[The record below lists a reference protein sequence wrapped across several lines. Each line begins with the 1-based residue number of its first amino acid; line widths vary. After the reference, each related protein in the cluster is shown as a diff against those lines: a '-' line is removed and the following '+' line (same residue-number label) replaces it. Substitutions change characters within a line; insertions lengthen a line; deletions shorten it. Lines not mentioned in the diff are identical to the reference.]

1 LLSKIA
7 IEAFA
12 AQVWEIELKR
22 QGWANATPV
31 LAFATSMANNM
42 GQVDSPSSD
51 LASIDLASM
60 TLNDWV
66 TRVLNWP
73 DLRVQVQSAG
83 THLHILCEGM
93 VCPDPAVLEARF
105 RRGLAQVPLDRLS
118 LETWP
123 RLILLYGRRLG
134 QTKPVWTRYVVLE
147 PAMAAT
153 ASAAP
158 PIELPD
164 ATAAATD
171 PERFDA
177 LPLPQS
183 PTPPPPAAASVQ
195 SAWSGLARR
204 AARHVGETLKQN
216 GIQARVT
223 VKITPAPNDL
233 VLGDDRSAGHRLWAI
248 CQVPGTVDWSAQ
260 GPALARSLRAL
271 DLEGF
276 RDGYV
281 LGQALAESEP
291 SWILRVNLT
300 TPRQMLFDWA
310 RWGDV
315 QAFSQ
320 LLDRTLGNRLAR
332 PVSAVLEESTLH
344 VFARLQAPALGMT
357 AESRSVVSTLARA
370 IAPQGIHSLVL
381 YGCPDREEAAPQ
393 WVEWMDLPASTR
405 SELAESALTL
415 ARAGDQAAQVFLL
428 ERAINRD
435 LDQWMASGG
444 LRAQLCRRGD
454 LLHVMIDGPTCPDRD
469 SVAALVA
476 ALIRDWQVPG
486 LAGVRIYGRAAGSKQ
501 PQWQRAD
508 DFTARSSRT
517 AQHDAAPDFAAAEAA
532 MAAAGET
539 QAPNLGDLDAVERN
553 RRAHPTSRALALRRS
568 RDATQAPWSWA
579 DWGQWLVDSCR
590 SRLVATGVWAA
601 ETTAPTAHPVRVSVW
616 QPESSGWLS
625 LLGAGAI
632 GLTVVLGIDWVA
644 ARPEWA
650 LSSAA
655 QARRSASEL
664 LNLSSGAAEA
674 AEVVPEPPKFPSF
687 NSPQFDRQL
696 TLYQQFVLREGVP
709 DVLVVGSSRALRG
722 IDPGRLRDR
731 LAHKGKPKLK
741 IFNFGINGATA
752 KVVQAIV
759 QGILPPEQL
768 PKLIL
773 WADGTRAFNS
783 GRADATYQAMA
794 ASPAYRALQQG
805 TFPRPV
811 RPNQTANDPAP
822 LDRPAPSAPEPGPLT
837 STREV
842 PDLLRQSWLGG
853 VVGAIP
859 TPEDFEAWL
868 QDRTTQLSQARSR
881 RDRLKATLRDRWQG
895 WSLFAALGAGET
907 LRRGVTPALPDL
919 VQGARVHLGK
929 IAAATGHGR
938 DGVVDFNGFLPL
950 SVKFNPA
957 TYYQTY
963 PRVPGDFDSDYRNF
977 SLSGEQFEALAAIL
991 QQAKARKVAVVFV
1004 NVPLTDDYLDGP
1016 RSAYEQQFNQFMRS
1030 QPLVYLDLSRLW
1042 VTRHDRFSDP
1052 SHLNRYGAQ
1061 ALTDAIAASKVIPW
1075 PHP

>member
-1 LLSKIA
+1 
-7 IEAFA
+7 
-12 AQVWEIELKR
+12 
-22 QGWANATPV
+22 
-31 LAFATSMANNM
+31 
-42 GQVDSPSSD
+42 
-51 LASIDLASM
+51 M
-60 TLNDWV
+60 TLEQWV
-66 TRVLNWP
+66 AQVLNWP

-93 VCPDPAVLEARF
+93 ACPDPAVVEARF
-105 RRGLAQVPLDRLS
+105 RQGLTQVPRDRLPLDLP
-118 LETWP
+118 LEMSP

-134 QTKPVWTRYVVLE
+134 QTKPAWTRYVELDNVGSAQAAAV
-147 PAMAAT
+147 PAIEQPEAIATADVMAA
-153 ASAAP
+153 AHD
-158 PIELPD
+158 L
-164 ATAAATD
+164 
-171 PERFDA
+171 ERFDA
-177 LPLPQS
+177 LPLPPATAAPSVAS
-183 PTPPPPAAASVQ
+183 PVQ

-204 AARHVGETLKQN
+204 AARHVGETLKQG
-216 GIQARVT
+216 GIQSRVT
-223 VKITPAPNDL
+223 VKITPAPTDEAP
-233 VLGDDRSAGHRLWAI
+233 GADRSTGHSTGHRLWAI
-248 CQVPGTVDWSAQ
+248 CQVPAAVDWSAQ
-260 GPALARSLRAL
+260 GPVLARSLRAL

-291 SWILRVNLT
+291 GWILRVNLT
-300 TPRQMLFDWA
+300 APRQMLFDWA

-320 LLDRTLGNRLAR
+320 LLDRTLGDRLAR

-344 VFARLQAPALGMT
+344 VFARLQAAALT
-357 AESRSVVSTLARA
+357 TPAESRSVVSTLARA

-393 WVEWMDLPASTR
+393 WVEWMDLPASAR

-415 ARAGDQAAQVFLL
+415 ARAGDRAAQVFLL
-428 ERAINRD
+428 ERAINQD
-435 LDQWMASGG
+435 LDDWMASGG

-501 PQWQRAD
+501 PQWQRAE
-508 DFTARSSRT
+508 DFTARSSR
-517 AQHDAAPDFAAAEAA
+517 ASQHDAAPDFAGAEAA

-539 QAPNLGDLDAVERN
+539 RATSTSEAAAIERASSDPPAQSLAPRLSGAG
-553 RRAHPTSRALALRRS
+553 ASA
-568 RDATQAPWSWA
+568 WSWA
-579 DWGQWLVDSCR
+579 DGFQGLVAAGRSC
-590 SRLVATGVWAA
+590 LVATGIWAA
-601 ETTAPTAHPVRVSVW
+601 EPTATPPAHPVRISVW
-616 QPESSGWLS
+616 QPEAPPWLP
-625 LLGAGAI
+625 LLGTGAI
-632 GLTVVLGIDWVA
+632 GLTLVLGIDWVA

-674 AEVVPEPPKFPSF
+674 AEVAPEPPKFPSF

-722 IDPGRLRDR
+722 IDPARLRDR
-731 LAHKGKPKLK
+731 LGQKGKPKLK
-741 IFNFGINGATA
+741 VFNFGINGATA

-783 GRADATYQAMA
+783 GRADATYQSMA

-805 TFPRPV
+805 KFPRPV
-811 RPNQTANDPAP
+811 SLNQTATELPP
-822 LDRPAPSAPEPGPLT
+822 PEQSASANPNSTPLT

-842 PDLLRQSWLGG
+842 PNLLRRSWLG
-853 VVGAIP
+853 VAVAAIP

-868 QDRTTQLSQARSR
+868 QDHTSQLSQTHSR
-881 RDRLKATLRDRWQG
+881 RESLKATLRDRWQG

-907 LRRGVTPALPDL
+907 LRRGVDPALPDL

-929 IAAATGHGR
+929 ITAASGHGR
-938 DGVVDFNGFLPL
+938 DGVVDLNGFLPL
-950 SVKFNPA
+950 SVKFDPQ

-963 PRVPGDFDSDYRNF
+963 PRVPGDFDSDYRSF
-977 SLSGEQFEALAAIL
+977 SLGGEQFEALTAL
-991 QQAKARKVAVVFV
+991 LVQAKTRGVAVVFV
-1004 NVPLTDDYLDGP
+1004 NVPLTDDYLDGA
-1016 RSAYEQQFNQFMRS
+1016 RSTYEQQFDQFMRS
-1030 QPLVYLDLSRLW
+1030 QPLTYLDLSRLW
-1042 VTRHDRFSDP
+1042 VTRYDRFSDP

-1061 ALTDAIAASKVIPW
+1061 ALTDAVATSKVIPW
-1075 PHP
+1075 PQAQP

>member
-1 LLSKIA
+1 MGQA
-7 IEAFA
+7 
-12 AQVWEIELKR
+12 
-22 QGWANATPV
+22 WANASPV
-31 LAFATSMANNM
+31 LAFATSMANQM
-42 GQVDSPSSD
+42 GQVNSPSSD
-51 LASIDLASM
+51 LASS
-60 TLNDWV
+60 TLERWV

-83 THLHILCEGM
+83 THLHVLCEGM
-93 VCPDPAVLEARF
+93 ACPDPAVLEARF
-105 RRGLAQVPLDRLS
+105 RQGLTQAPLDRLP
-118 LETWP
+118 LETLP

-134 QTKPVWTRYVVLE
+134 QTKPAWTRYVELDTTSPVQG
-147 PAMAAT
+147 
-153 ASAAP
+153 AAP
-158 PIELPD
+158 AAIALPD
-164 ATAAATD
+164 AVPDAMVVADVMAAAND
-171 PERFDA
+171 LERFDA
-177 LPLPQS
+177 LPLP
-183 PTPPPPAAASVQ
+183 PAAPPVPAAAAVQ

-204 AARHVGETLKQN
+204 AARHVGETLKQS

-223 VKITPAPNDL
+223 VKITPAPHDAA
-233 VLGDDRSAGHRLWAI
+233 LGGDRSAGHRLWAI
-248 CQVPGTVDWSAQ
+248 CQVPVAVNWSAQ
-260 GPALARSLRAL
+260 GPVLARSLRAL
-271 DLEGF
+271 ELEGF

-281 LGQALAESEP
+281 LGQTLAESEP

-300 TPRQMLFDWA
+300 APRQMLFDWA

-315 QAFSQ
+315 QSLSQ
-320 LLDRTLGNRLAR
+320 LLDRTLGDRLAR

-344 VFARLQAPALGMT
+344 VFARLQAAALGNP

-415 ARAGDQAAQVFLL
+415 ARAGDRAAQVFLL
-428 ERAINRD
+428 ERAINQD
-435 LDQWMASGG
+435 LEAWMASGG

-469 SVAALVA
+469 SVAARVA
-476 ALIRDWQVPG
+476 VLIRDWQVPG

-501 PQWQRAD
+501 PQWQRAE
-508 DFTARSSRT
+508 DFTARSSR
-517 AQHDAAPDFAAAEAA
+517 ASQHEAAPDFAGAEAA
-532 MAAAGET
+532 MATAGET
-539 QAPNLGDLDAVERN
+539 QAANASELDAADRDSSDQPN
-553 RRAHPTSRALALRRS
+553 RALTLRLPGEAGS
-568 RDATQAPWSWA
+568 AWSWA
-579 DWGQWLVDSCR
+579 DWSQTLVAACR
-590 SRLVATGVWAA
+590 SQLVATGLWVA
-601 ETTAPTAHPVRVSVW
+601 EPPASQPQPVRVSVW
-616 QPESSGWLS
+616 QPEAPQWLP

-632 GLTVVLGIDWVA
+632 GLTLALGIDWVA

-674 AEVVPEPPKFPSF
+674 AEVAPEPPKFPSF

-722 IDPGRLRDR
+722 IDPARLRDR
-731 LAHKGKPKLK
+731 LTPKGQPKLK

-768 PKLIL
+768 PKMIL

-805 TFPRPV
+805 KFPRPV
-811 RPNQTANDPAP
+811 SPSQTATEPAP
-822 LDRPAPSAPEPGPLT
+822 VDRAAPTASDSTPLT

-853 VVGAIP
+853 AVAAIP
-859 TPEDFEAWL
+859 TPEDVEAWL
-868 QDRTTQLSQARSR
+868 QDRTSQLSQAHGR
-881 RDRLKATLRDRWQG
+881 RDSLKTTLRDRWQG

-950 SVKFNPA
+950 SVKFDPQ

-963 PRVPGDFDSDYRNF
+963 PRVPGDFDSDYRSF
-977 SLSGEQFEALAAIL
+977 SLGGEQFEALTAIMT
-991 QQAKARKVAVVFV
+991 QAKARGVAVVFV
-1004 NVPLTDDYLDGP
+1004 NVPLTDDYLDAP

-1030 QPLVYLDLSRLW
+1030 QPLTYLDLSRLW
-1042 VTRHDRFSDP
+1042 VTRYDRFSDP

-1061 ALTDAIAASKVIPW
+1061 ALTDAVATSKAIAW
-1075 PHP
+1075 PQP